1 MSVQANISST
11 HTPNTSPVVLE
22 VENNSNV
29 NGQVQTCSHNK
40 KIGIGGAAGALF
52 GGALPALLLHGQNLE
67 YITAPFSPTYGLI
80 VLVMVGATFGSV
92 GGAFVG
98 SFVECSNCTQPQTN
112 PQMLSSAVS
121 TQSLW
126 KRFFKC

>member
-1 MSVQANISST
+1 MSVQATNSST
-11 HTPNTSPVVLE
+11 HTPNTSPVILE
-22 VENNSNV
+22 VPSNSNV

-40 KIGIGGAAGALF
+40 KIGIGGAAGALL
-52 GGALPALLLHGQNLE
+52 GGTLPPLLLQGKNLA

-80 VLVMVGATFGSV
+80 ILVMVGATFGSV

-98 SFVECSNCTQPQTN
+98 SFVDYSNCTQPQTN
-112 PQMLSSAVS
+112 SQMLRSAVS
-121 TQSLW
+121 NQCLW